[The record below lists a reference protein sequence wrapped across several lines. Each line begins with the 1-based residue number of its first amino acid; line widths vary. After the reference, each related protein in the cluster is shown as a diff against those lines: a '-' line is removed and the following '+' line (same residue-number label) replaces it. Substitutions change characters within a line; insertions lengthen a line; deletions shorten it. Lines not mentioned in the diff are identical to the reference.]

1 MDCISFPSEV
11 IVKILSYTDVDD
23 LTRLKGGASKQWTD
37 LVTLAAREMA
47 KREADRWAKEGF
59 YPTEEDVRVL
69 KQLMK
74 LGIISGMRNQI
85 ICLREL
91 ELHIPHLIAF
101 ILFNNL

>member
-47 KREADRWAKEGF
+47 KWEAKRWAKEGF
-59 YPTEEDVRVL
+59 YPTGEDARVL

-74 LGIISGMRNQI
+74 IGTTSGMCNQI
-85 ICLREL
+85 ICLPEL
-91 ELHIPHLIAF
+91 ELHIYSTSYCFYF
-101 ILFNNL
+101 I